1 MLTDLDQDSH
11 VGAVQDITFALGHL
25 GVESFY
31 VVGVSGGGPY
41 ALACAAFRS
50 DMVKGVMLISAA
62 GNPGT
67 VWPAVPHCNCHIAAG
82 VDVQCMQPSCDHKCP
97 LVLVMTAACCAV
109 TSVKVGS
116 SLPRILPRHSCCR
129 LPDA

>member
-1 MLTDLDQDSH
+1 MQD
-11 VGAVQDITFALGHL
+11 VTFALGHL

-67 VWPAVPHCNCHIAAG
+67 VWPAVPQCNCHTAAG
-82 VDVQCMQPSCDHKCP
+82 AHVQCMQPSCDHRMPSRSGNDSC
-97 LVLVMTAACCAV
+97 VLRCHLSQSGQLTAQNTAKTWLLQA
-109 TSVKVGS
+109 S
-116 SLPRILPRHSCCR
+116 
-129 LPDA
+129 